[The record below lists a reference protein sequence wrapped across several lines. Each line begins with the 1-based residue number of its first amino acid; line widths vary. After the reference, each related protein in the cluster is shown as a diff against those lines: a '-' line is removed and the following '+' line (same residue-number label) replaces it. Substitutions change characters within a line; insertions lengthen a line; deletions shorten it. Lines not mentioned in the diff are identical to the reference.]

1 MQQVFQQMD
10 GVMQR
15 NRETRRRDMRI
26 RTYRV
31 IPLKPQTGVIEWVL
45 NTIPLL
51 EYLERAHVSVNPTDW
66 KWSICRKRISDATH
80 LEPEDRLRIYQDV
93 CRHFKPVLRYFF
105 FDYFKDPDT
114 WLSRRIS
121 YSRSVA
127 ASSMIG
133 HVLGLGDR
141 HGQNILL
148 DKKTGEVVHI
158 DLGVAFEQV
167 LSLPIYLLT
176 DREKCYS
183 FRRSYHFGSLVIL
196 LMGLVYLG
204 AKERSSGLVLLL

>member
-1 MQQVFQQMD
+1 MQQIFEQMD

-15 NRETRRRDMRI
+15 KRETRRRNMRI

-31 IPLKPQTGVIEWVL
+31 IPLKPKTGVIEWVL

-51 EYLERAHVSVNPTDW
+51 EYLDRTHGSISPRDW
-66 KWSICRKRISDATH
+66 KWQFCRKKIYDAAETDH
-80 LEPEDRLRIYQDV
+80 EERLQVYRDV
-93 CRHFKPVLRYFF
+93 CDHFKPVLRHFF
-105 FDYFKDPDT
+105 FEYFRDPDS
-114 WLSRRIS
+114 WLSKRIN

-148 DKKTGEVVHI
+148 DKQSGEVVHI

-167 LSLPIYLLT
+167 LPNLL
-176 DREKCYS
+176 R
-183 FRRSYHFGSLVIL
+183 G
-196 LMGLVYLG
+196 LMNL
-204 AKERSSGLVLLL
+204 